1 MTINEEK
8 ENKQILNA
16 YKGILRSMKSNRSK
30 EETKKIRKAFDV
42 AVDAHRDMRRK
53 SGEPYILHPLAV
65 ARICS
70 DEIGLWPTSIIC
82 ALLHDTVE
90 DTELNLEDID
100 KLFNSNVRTIIDGL
114 TKLSGVFDLTTSAQ
128 AENFRKMLLTIPED
142 IRVILIKLADR
153 LHNMRTLDSMR
164 DDKRLKIASETAFLY
179 APIAHRLGLNNI
191 KTELEDLSFKYMN
204 KESYGEIEKKLEKT
218 KPIRDRFIQKF
229 CSPIKKSLDEQGI
242 NYTIKARTKAINSIN
257 RKINEKG
264 VDFEEIF
271 DVFAIRIIIDSKSK
285 DEKSECWKAYSLVTD
300 HYIPNPERLRDWISH
315 PKQNGY
321 ESLHTTVMSPTGKW
335 VEVQIRSKRMD
346 EIAEK
351 GLAAHWK
358 YKENKSSNSGFDQWI
373 NQVRDL
379 IENKSSDALDF
390 INEFKTNNLY
400 SDEIFVFTPKGELYT
415 LPQDATPLDFAFGI
429 HTEIGAKCIGAKV
442 NSKLVPLSYLLKS
455 GDQVEILTSK
465 KQKPKEGWL
474 DFIVTSKARNKIRQ
488 SLKDEKKEIADDGK
502 EILVRKLS
510 SLKVDFN
517 ELNLKEL
524 LLLYKLDEHTELYF
538 QIAKGK
544 LDLKKIKE
552 IVIKGGSLKFGSI
565 TKSIKNSFEALISKV
580 SKSTEELLIGEGSD
594 PKLDYKLSPCCNPL
608 PGDNVFGFVTINDGI
623 KIHRSNCPNAKQLRA
638 NYSYRIIPAKWK
650 ADRAEDFIAGI
661 HFVGID
667 DVGLL
672 NELTTIIS
680 EEEKV
685 NMKSLNFNSDDGI
698 FEGQIMLYVY
708 DKHHLENLIEK
719 LRNIESISEVERME
733 QSDIS

>member
-1 MTINEEK
+1 MKYNEEK

-16 YKGILRSMKSNRSK
+16 YRGILRSMKSSRSK
-30 EETKKIRKAFDV
+30 DETREIRKAFDV
-42 AVDAHRDMRRK
+42 AVQAHKSMRRK
-53 SGEPYILHPLAV
+53 SGEPYILHPIAV

-70 DEIGLWPTSIIC
+70 DEIGLGPVSVVC

-90 DTELNLEDID
+90 DTELTLQNIES
-100 KLFNSNVRTIIDGL
+100 LFNPTVRNIIDGL

-164 DDKRLKIASETAFLY
+164 EDKKIKIASETSFLY

-191 KTELEDLSFKYMN
+191 KIELEDLAFKHTN
-204 KESYGEIEKKLEKT
+204 STSYKEIEEKLEKT
-218 KPIRDRFIQKF
+218 KPVRDRFIQKF
-229 CSPIKKSLDEQGI
+229 CSPIKKSLDSQGF

-257 RKINEKG
+257 RKIKEKG

-271 DVFAIRIIIDSKSK
+271 DVFAIRIIIESSIEQ
-285 DEKSECWKAYSLVTD
+285 EKAECWKAYSLVTD

-358 YKENKSSNSGFDQWI
+358 YKENNHANSGFDQWI
-373 NQVRDL
+373 GQVRDL

-390 INEFKTNNLY
+390 INEFKSNLY
-400 SDEIFVFTPKGELYT
+400 SEEIFVFSPKGELHT
-415 LPQDATPLDFAFGI
+415 LPQKATPLDFAFLI
-429 HTEIGAKCIGAKV
+429 HTEVGARCMGAKV
-442 NSKLVPLSYLLKS
+442 NSKLVPLSYNLKS

-465 KQKPKEGWL
+465 NQKPKEGWL

-488 SLKDEKKEIADDGK
+488 SLKEDKKVVAEDGK
-502 EILVRKLS
+502 EILARKLS
-510 SLKVDFN
+510 NLKVEFDEN
-517 ELNLKEL
+517 NLKEL
-524 LLLYKLDEHTELYF
+524 LKLYDISEHTEMYF

-544 LDLKKIKE
+544 LDLKKIKGI
-552 IVIKGGSLKFGSI
+552 IVKGGRLKFGSI
-565 TKSIKNSFEALISKV
+565 TKTIKDSFEALISKV
-580 SKSTEELLIGEGSD
+580 SKSSEEILIGEGAD
-594 PKLDYKLSPCCNPL
+594 PKLDFKLSPCCNPL
-608 PGDNVFGFVTINDGI
+608 PGDKVFGFVTINDGI
-623 KIHRSNCPNAKQLRA
+623 KIHRTNCPNAKQLRA

-650 ADRAEDFIAGI
+650 SEKLEYFVAGI
-661 HFVGID
+661 KFTGID

-680 EEEKV
+680 QEENV

-698 FEGQIMLYVY
+698 FEGEIMLYVY
-708 DKHHLENLIEK
+708 DKNHLDNLIEK
-719 LRNIESISEVERME
+719 LQDIESILTVERTE
-733 QSDIS
+733 NSDIS

>member
-1 MTINEEK
+1 MKYNEEK

-16 YKGILRSMKSNRSK
+16 YRGILRSMKSSRSK
-30 EETKKIRKAFDV
+30 NETREIRKAFDV
-42 AVDAHRDMRRK
+42 ALQAHKSMRRK
-53 SGEPYILHPLAV
+53 SGEPYILHPIAV

-70 DEIGLWPTSIIC
+70 DEIGLGPVSVVC

-90 DTELNLEDID
+90 DTELTLQNIES
-100 KLFNSNVRTIIDGL
+100 LFNPTVRNIIDGL

-164 DDKRLKIASETAFLY
+164 EDKKIKIASETSFLY

-191 KTELEDLSFKYMN
+191 KIELEDLAFKHTN
-204 KESYGEIEKKLEKT
+204 STSYKEIEEKLEKT
-218 KPIRDRFIQKF
+218 KPVRDRFIQKF
-229 CSPIKKSLDEQGI
+229 CSPIKKSLDGQGFK
-242 NYTIKARTKAINSIN
+242 YTIKARTKAINSIN
-257 RKINEKG
+257 RKIKEKG

-271 DVFAIRIIIDSKSK
+271 DVFAIRIIIESSIEQ
-285 DEKSECWKAYSLVTD
+285 EKAECWKAYSLVTD

-358 YKENKSSNSGFDQWI
+358 YKENNHANSRFDQWI
-373 NQVRDL
+373 GQVRDL

-390 INEFKTNNLY
+390 INEFKSNLY
-400 SDEIFVFTPKGELYT
+400 SEEIFVFSPKGELHT
-415 LPQDATPLDFAFGI
+415 LPQKATPLDFAFLI
-429 HTEIGAKCIGAKV
+429 HTEVGARCMGAKV
-442 NSKLVPLSYLLKS
+442 NSKLVPLSYNLKS

-465 KQKPKEGWL
+465 NQKPKEGWL

-488 SLKDEKKEIADDGK
+488 SLKEDKKVVAEDGK
-502 EILVRKLS
+502 EILARKLS
-510 SLKVDFN
+510 NLKVEFDEN
-517 ELNLKEL
+517 NLKEL
-524 LLLYKLDEHTELYF
+524 LKLYDISEHTEMYF

-544 LDLKKIKE
+544 LDLKKIKGI
-552 IVIKGGSLKFGSI
+552 IVKGGRLKFGSI
-565 TKSIKNSFEALISKV
+565 TKTIKDSFEALISKV
-580 SKSTEELLIGEGSD
+580 SKSSEEILIGEGAD
-594 PKLDYKLSPCCNPL
+594 PKLDFKLSPCCNPL
-608 PGDNVFGFVTINDGI
+608 PGDKVFGFVTINDGI
-623 KIHRSNCPNAKQLRA
+623 KIHRTNCPNAKQLRA
-638 NYSYRIIPAKWK
+638 NYSYRIIPARWK
-650 ADRAEDFIAGI
+650 SEKLEYFVAGI
-661 HFVGID
+661 KFTGID

-680 EEEKV
+680 QEENV

-698 FEGQIMLYVY
+698 FEGEIMLYVY
-708 DKHHLENLIEK
+708 DKNHLDNLIEK
-719 LRNIESISEVERME
+719 LQDIESILTVERTE
-733 QSDIS
+733 NSDIS

>member
-1 MTINEEK
+1 MDINE

-16 YKGILRSMKSNRSK
+16 YRGILRTMKGNRSK
-30 EETKKIRKAFDV
+30 DETKKIRKAFDV
-42 AVDAHRDMRRK
+42 AVEAHRHMRRK

-70 DEIGLWPTSIIC
+70 DEIGLGPTSIIC

-90 DTELNLEDID
+90 DTELNLDDIG
-100 KLFNSNVRTIIDGL
+100 KLFNGNVRTIIDGL

-153 LHNMRTLDSMR
+153 LHNMRTLGSMR
-164 DDKRLKIASETAFLY
+164 DDKQLKIASETSFLY

-204 KESYGEIEKKLEKT
+204 KESYDEIEKKLEKT
-218 KPIRDRFIQKF
+218 KPIRERFIQKF
-229 CSPIKKSLDEQGI
+229 CSPIKKSLAEQGI

-285 DEKSECWKAYSLVTD
+285 DEKAECWKAYSLVTD

-358 YKENKSSNSGFDQWI
+358 YKEKNSSTSGFDQWI

-390 INEFKTNNLY
+390 INEFKSNNLY

-415 LPQDATPLDFAFGI
+415 LPQNATPLDFAFGI

-442 NSKLVPLSYLLKS
+442 NSKLVPLSNVLKS

-465 KQKPKEGWL
+465 NQNPKEGWL
-474 DFIVTSKARNKIRQ
+474 EFVVTSKARNKIRQ
-488 SLKDEKKEIADDGK
+488 SLKDEKKLIADDGK
-502 EILVRKLS
+502 EILIRKLS
-510 SLKVDFN
+510 SLKVEFD
-517 ELNLKEL
+517 EKNLKEL
-524 LLLYKLDEHTELYF
+524 LLLYKLDEHTEMYV

-552 IVIKGGSLKFGSI
+552 IIIKGGRLKFGSI
-565 TKSIKNSFEALISKV
+565 TKTIKSSFEALISKV

-638 NYSYRIIPAKWK
+638 NYSYRIISAKWK
-650 ADRAEDFIAGI
+650 ADKLEYFIAGI
-661 HFVGID
+661 SFEGID

-672 NELTTIIS
+672 NELTSIIS

-698 FEGQIMLYVY
+698 FEGQIMLYVF
-708 DKHHLENLIEK
+708 DKYHLENLIEK
-719 LRNIESISEVERME
+719 LRNIESISQVERME

>member
-1 MTINEEK
+1 MNINEEK

-16 YKGILRSMKSNRSK
+16 YRGILRSMKSNRSK
-30 EETKKIRKAFDV
+30 EETKQIRKAFDV
-42 AVDAHRDMRRK
+42 AVDAHKHMRRK
-53 SGEPYILHPLAV
+53 SGEPYILHPIAV

-70 DEIGLWPTSIIC
+70 DEIGLGPTAVIS

-90 DTELNLEDID
+90 DTELTLADIE
-100 KLFNSNVRTIIDGL
+100 KLFNPKIKNIIDGL

-164 DDKRLKIASETAFLY
+164 ADKKLKIASETSFLY
-179 APIAHRLGLNNI
+179 APIAHRLGLNSI
-191 KTELEDLSFKYMN
+191 KTELEDLSFKHIN
-204 KESYGEIEKKLEKT
+204 RASYDEIENKLEKT
-218 KPIRDRFIQKF
+218 KAVRERFIQKF
-229 CSPIKKSLDEQGI
+229 CSPIKKSLDDQGLKYI
-242 NYTIKARTKAINSIN
+242 IKARTKAINSIN
-257 RKINEKG
+257 RKIHEKG

-271 DVFAIRIIIDSKSK
+271 DVFAIRIIIKSSPK
-285 DEKSECWKAYSLVTD
+285 NEKSECWKAYSLVTD
-300 HYIPNPERLRDWISH
+300 HYIPNPKRLRDWISH

-335 VEVQIRSKRMD
+335 VEVQIRSQRMD

-358 YKENKSSNSGFDQWI
+358 YKEKNASATGFDKWI
-373 NQVRDL
+373 SQVRDL

-390 INEFKTNNLY
+390 VNEFKSNLY
-400 SDEIFVFTPKGELYT
+400 SDEIFVFTPKGELHT
-415 LPQDATPLDFAFGI
+415 LPQKATPLDFAFGI

-465 KQKPKEGWL
+465 NQQPKEGWL
-474 DFIVTSKARNKIRQ
+474 DFVVTSKARNKIKQ
-488 SLKDEKKEIADDGK
+488 SLKDEKKEIAEDGK
-502 EILVRKLS
+502 EILARKLS
-510 SLKVDFN
+510 NLKVEFD
-517 ELNLKEL
+517 EKNLKEL
-524 LLLYKLDEHTELYF
+524 LLLYKLSEHTEMYY

-544 LDLKKIKE
+544 LDLKKIKD
-552 IVIKGGSLKFGSI
+552 IVIKGGRLKFGSF
-565 TKSIKNSFEALISKV
+565 TKVIKSSFEALISKV
-580 SKSTEELLIGEGSD
+580 SKSTEEILIGEGSD

-623 KIHRSNCPNAKQLRA
+623 KIHRFNCPNAKQLRA

-650 ADRAEDFIAGI
+650 GEKLENFIAGI
-661 HFVGID
+661 KFIGID

-672 NELTTIIS
+672 NELTNIIS
-680 EEEKV
+680 SVEKV

-698 FEGQIMLYVY
+698 FEGEIMLYVY
-708 DKHHLENLIEK
+708 DKNHLENLIEK
-719 LRNIESISEVERME
+719 LKNIDSISQVERME
-733 QSDIS
+733 QSDIE